1 MKRRNP
7 WQLRA
12 YRALTRLVQPAAG
25 LILSHRL
32 KRGKEDPARLGERK
46 GRPGLK
52 RPDGPLVWVHG
63 ASVGETVSMTPIV
76 ERLLAAGYHILVT
89 SGTVTSARVMAE
101 RLPAA
106 AIHQF
111 IPLDTPGFM
120 RRFLRHWR
128 PQVGLIAESELWPNM
143 IVEAGKADVPLMLLN
158 GRMSERSY
166 ARWLKQPAMACALL
180 SRFDVVMA
188 QSQLDG
194 ERYAGLGAPRIALG
208 GNLKYDAP
216 APPANPA
223 VLAMIEGVTAGR
235 PIWIAASTHPGEDE
249 MIIDAHRRVA
259 KRLPR
264 LLTIIAPRHPAR
276 GPEIESLARDQGVP
290 SGCRSAGLLPDRA
303 IDVYVADTVGEL
315 GLFYRLAPV
324 AFLGGS
330 LVPHGGQNPIEPA
343 KLGAAI
349 IHGPHVHNFTDVY
362 ASLDL
367 ARGAV
372 KVPDTGALAG
382 QLLHWLNHAQA
393 ARAAGREAMQVV
405 AGLSG
410 AADKVMQAL
419 DPLLARANLAK
430 ARAEAARH
438 AEIHGTPDQER
449 P

>member
-1 MKRRNP
+1 MKRKSP

-12 YRALTRLVQPAAG
+12 YRALTRLAQPAAG
-25 LILSHRL
+25 LILSSRL
-32 KRGKEDPARLGERK
+32 KKGKEDPARLGERK
-46 GRPGLK
+46 GRAGLQ
-52 RPDGPLVWVHG
+52 RPAGPLVWVHG

-106 AIHQF
+106 AMHQF

-120 RRFLRHWR
+120 RRFLRHWQ
-128 PQVGLIAESELWPNM
+128 PLVGLIAESELWPNM

-166 ARWLKQPAMACALL
+166 ARWQKQPAMARALL

-194 ERYAGLGAPRIALG
+194 ERYSRLGAPRIALG
-208 GNLKYDAP
+208 GNLKYDVLP
-216 APPANPA
+216 PPANPA
-223 VLAMIEGVTAGR
+223 VLAMLEGVTAGR

-259 KRLPR
+259 ERLPR
-264 LLTIIAPRHPAR
+264 LLTIIAPRHPQR
-276 GPEIESLARDQGVP
+276 GAEIESMARGQGVS
-290 SGCRSAGLLPDRA
+290 SGCRSAGHSPDRA
-303 IDVYVADTVGEL
+303 IDIYVADTVGEL

-324 AFLGGS
+324 AYLGGS

-343 KLGAAI
+343 KLGTAI

-362 ASLDL
+362 ASLDQ
-367 ARGAV
+367 AQGAV

-382 QLLHWLNHAQA
+382 QVLHWLNHAQA
-393 ARAAGREAMQVV
+393 ARAAGRHAMQVV
-405 AGLSG
+405 SGLAG

-419 DPLLARANLAK
+419 DPLLARANLA
-430 ARAEAARH
+430 RVREETTRH
-438 AEIHGTPDQER
+438 AEIRGLQDREGS
-449 P
+449 